1 MSEPAHARIERI
13 VVHRSASRWSP
24 EPAIE
29 MRVAW
34 PSAQRFPADAWAQLR
49 ALVAG
54 HRILARAAG
63 AGVVSGETAAG
74 VVSGETAAG
83 VIPGEAAAGIAP
95 EATGADFDPSA
106 ATARVAV
113 VLQRALHELA
123 GDPLRAPAP
132 TPPAPG
138 VCVFGYLDDAL
149 GQRAGRTAL
158 DLVELLAQPV
168 HGPPRAQRAAALLD
182 ALAQWSAG
190 GTLDPIC
197 LELVVAARRRAI
209 PARRA
214 HATTPIVRLGEGARQ
229 RWTWG
234 GQSPDTTV
242 MAATLAKRKDVAHA
256 LLRAAGLPVPEQ
268 HRVADLDG
276 ARRAAAAIGYPV
288 VVKPAATDRGTAVT
302 ADVRD
307 DATLE
312 SAYARAAAH
321 GGVLVERH
329 VPGEEYRLTVVG
341 GRLWRATRRDPAG
354 VTGNGRDD
362 IATLVRA
369 ANTRRRA
376 DPQLRADPIVLD
388 DESRRLLARQG
399 LSDGDV
405 PAEGRRVALR
415 TNSNLATGG
424 EYTHI
429 DDLHPENALMAERA
443 AATLGL
449 GLAGVDFLTTDPS
462 RPWAHTGGAICE
474 VNSAPH
480 VWSGVDG
487 GERVLASF
495 FPPPADGRIP
505 VVLVVAPDAPT
516 RAAWAR
522 AAHERLAA
530 LGGRV
535 GVASADGLRIGGL
548 RASPPASSAAGAARV
563 LLDDRCVDAAVV
575 ALSPHDVLDEGLPFE
590 RCALAL
596 VATGDAALARADADA
611 LAAVIAAV
619 ADEVLEDPPPDAL
632 ERWAPA
638 TRVARVRDPAARS
651 ARV

>member
-1 MSEPAHARIERI
+1 MIEPAQPRIDRV

-24 EPAIE
+24 HPAIE

-34 PSAQRFPADAWAQLR
+34 PSAQRFPADAWTLLHG
-49 ALVAG
+49 LVAG

-63 AGVVSGETAAG
+63 AGLAPDAAG
-74 VVSGETAAG
+74 
-83 VIPGEAAAGIAP
+83 AGIVPHAP
-95 EATGADFDPSA
+95 DAAFDPSA

-123 GDPLRAPAP
+123 GDPLLAPDPAP
-132 TPPAPG
+132 PGPG

-149 GQRAGRTAL
+149 GQRAGRAAL
-158 DLVELLAQPV
+158 ELVGLLAGPV
-168 HGPPRAQRAAALLD
+168 EPAQRAQRAAQLLD

-190 GTLDPIC
+190 GTTDPIC
-197 LELVVAARRRAI
+197 LELVVTARRRAI

-214 HATTPIVRLGEGARQ
+214 HATTPILRLGEGARQ

-256 LLRAAGLPVPEQ
+256 LLRAAGLPLPEQ

-276 ARRAAAAIGYPV
+276 ARRAAAAIRYPV

-302 ADVRD
+302 ADVSD

-312 SAYARAAAH
+312 IAYARAAAH

-329 VPGEEYRLTVVG
+329 VPGEEFRLTVVG
-341 GRLWRATRRDPAG
+341 GRLWRATRRDPAR
-354 VTGNGRDD
+354 VIGNGRDD
-362 IATLVRA
+362 VAALVRA

-376 DPQLRADPIVLD
+376 DPQLRSDPIVLD
-388 DESRRLLARQG
+388 DEARRLLERQG
-399 LSDGDV
+399 LSEGDV
-405 PAEGRRVALR
+405 PAEDRRVALR

-429 DDLHPENALMAERA
+429 GDLHPENALMAERA
-443 AATLGL
+443 AAALGL
-449 GLAGVDFLTTDPS
+449 PLAGVDFLTTDPS
-462 RPWAHTGGAICE
+462 RPWAQTGGAICE

-480 VWSGVDG
+480 VWSGVDA
-487 GERVLASF
+487 GEHILASF

-505 VVLVVAPDAPT
+505 VVLVVASDAPT

-522 AAHERLAA
+522 AAHDRFAA

-535 GVASADGLRIGGL
+535 GVASADGLRIGL
-548 RASPPASSAAGAARV
+548 APQVRCRIDLADRAAARGP
-563 LLDDRCVDAAVV
+563 RAA
-575 ALSPHDVLDEGLPFE
+575 DVG
-590 RCALAL
+590 R
-596 VATGDAALARADADA
+596 
-611 LAAVIAAV
+611 
-619 ADEVLEDPPPDAL
+619 DEVDPGDVEPDRRGRAHRHPRVVGVDGVDVQVPPL
-632 ERWAPA
+632 RW
-638 TRVARVRDPAARS
+638 RG
-651 ARV
+651 